1 MIEEDRLLQ
10 LQYGGFISFL
20 KVKFKIGNDVVTN
33 YFPEDTTYNNY
44 GGNFNRLVTIGFI
57 ANTFT
62 FFLTF
67 EHITKLLDKVTNT
80 YLDVVN
86 LKTNEIV
93 ATC

>member
-1 MIEEDRLLQ
+1 MSFIRSYIQTNLIEEDRLLQ

-44 GGNFNRLVTIGFI
+44 GGSFNRLVTIGFI

-62 FFLTF
+62 FFF
-67 EHITKLLDKVTNT
+67 FFFDI
-80 YLDVVN
+80 N
-86 LKTNEIV
+86 LSILP
-93 ATC
+93 